1 MTKEMTEQEFLSL
14 IRPGDD
20 LVVPIANGEPFR
32 LLDILE
38 AHAENFNGVRIHQ
51 MHALRERRYINGE
64 FDGHLNH
71 ISYFLSGATRKAYH
85 NGTIELVPNNF
96 SDVPY
101 LLRRTT
107 KLSMVLAKASPMD
120 EHGYFSLGTNA
131 DYVAEFIGNVPFV
144 LEVNENMPRTF
155 GQNQIHISQIKGFIR
170 HDEPL
175 VQTGAPPVSEKD
187 IAIAEEVA
195 ERIEDGDTIQ
205 VGIGAI
211 PNAAMSMLKDRRHL
225 GIHTEMLTSSVVDLY
240 NSGAIDGT
248 RKATNR
254 GKIICTFALGDQKLY
269 DFLHDNPGVEFQP
282 VHIVNNPARIAL
294 EDHMVSI
301 NASTEIDL
309 YGQAASETVAG
320 KYYSLSGGQADFANG
335 VRFSKYGKG
344 FICLHSTAKDDTISR
359 IKVALT
365 PGSVVTTSKNSVGSI
380 VTEYGVADLYG
391 QPFSERARRLISIAH
406 PKFREELEFEA
417 KRAGFF
423 I

>member
-1 MTKEMTEQEFLSL
+1 MTEQEFLSL

-38 AHAENFNGVRIHQ
+38 AHVDDFSGVRIHQ
-51 MHALRERRYINGE
+51 MHALRERRYIKGE
-64 FDGHLNH
+64 FEGKLNH
-71 ISYFLSGATRKAYH
+71 VSYFLSSATRKAYH

-107 KLSMVLAKASPMD
+107 KLSLVMAKASPMD

-144 LEVNENMPRTF
+144 LEVNEHMPRTF

-175 VQTGAPPVSEKD
+175 VQAEAPPISEKD
-187 IAIAEEVA
+187 IAIAEKVA
-195 ERIEDGDTIQ
+195 ERIKDGDTIQ

-211 PNAAMSMLKDRRHL
+211 PNAVMSMLKDRRHL

-248 RKATNR
+248 RKVTNR

-269 DFLHDNPGVEFQP
+269 DFLHNNPGVEFQP

-344 FICLHSTAKDDTISR
+344 YICLHSTAKDDTISR
-359 IKVALT
+359 IKAALT

-417 KRAGFF
+417 KKAGFF